1 MARRVTKISF
11 QSRKWMQGRARQQ
24 EKQKLFSELYK
35 LDNVD
40 HNEAEASPLKVF
52 TKPPTAERLFLT
64 AKALEKCSAR
74 AIRRTVSAPVKVVP
88 TPCASISIVENTPYH
103 SPMHL
108 SQPSIEMST
117 PRPGPLSKSFPAP
130 ETTRRMPSTGAKRK
144 RGQSLDNLPASQ
156 KIFTGLSFCKVFSQ
170 LKRLV

>member
-1 MARRVTKISF
+1 MDART
-11 QSRKWMQGRARQQ
+11 RQL
-24 EKQKLFSELYK
+24 EKQKLFSELFK

-64 AKALEKCSAR
+64 AKALEKCSAG
-74 AIRRTVSAPVKVVP
+74 AIRRTVSAPVQDVP
-88 TPCASISIVENTPYH
+88 KPGASVSMVENTSCH

-108 SQPSIEMST
+108 SQPSIEMPT

-130 ETTRRMPSTGAKRK
+130 ETTRRMPSSGAKRK
-144 RGQSLDNLPASQ
+144 RGQSLDNLPDSQ
-156 KIFTGLSFCKVFSQ
+156 KIFTGLSFCKVLSQ
-170 LKRLV
+170 LRRLI